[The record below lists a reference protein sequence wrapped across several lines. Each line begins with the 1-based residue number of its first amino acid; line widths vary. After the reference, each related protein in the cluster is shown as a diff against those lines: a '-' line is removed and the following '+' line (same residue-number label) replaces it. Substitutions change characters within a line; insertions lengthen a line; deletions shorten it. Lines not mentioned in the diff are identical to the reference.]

1 MIGANTEKCF
11 VALAAVAAA
20 VCPVA
25 FAAEGTVKA
34 SAFGWNGIDDTKAL
48 QQAIDSGAAT
58 VVVDRASAAWVTR
71 PLHGRSDQTLIFE
84 RGCELVAKKG
94 EFRELGSCLFSCV
107 GVSNLTIRGYGAIW
121 RMHRAD
127 YDAAPYEKGEWRHSL
142 AIHGGANITVEG
154 LTLLESGGDGVY
166 VGRGW
171 KKGGNGAVPCD
182 IVLRDLVCDRHYRQ
196 GISIISARRLLI
208 ERCVTRNTRGTPPA
222 AGIDFEPNNF
232 AEELSDCIVR
242 DCVSENNQGN
252 SIVLFFGKLDARTKP
267 ISIKVERFRS
277 RNNAH
282 GLSIAT
288 HFMDTYPQGL
298 VQFTDCEFINE
309 MGAGFKL
316 RRKPASAVRVV
327 LDDCRFE
334 NCQAGA
340 LRMDEVSDIE
350 FQGLRFDD
358 PTTDG
363 LEMRNCTVVSPIE
376 RDWFSRGAT
385 ALVGDKVHAVSG
397 DVIVK
402 TPSGSRKVVLDRKW
416 RDEHF
421 KAPVLNRWPQKMV
434 FDASRARVVD
444 KCPGVSVKLSRFKIR
459 RRAVYKFYVPA
470 AGTATFTGATVKLGR
485 KPLAKAKMIVRDGAG
500 KEVAKIDRPGAESTR
515 FKVKV
520 PAAGFY
526 QLEVPVLGLAFR
538 LDESDVPV
546 ALDMTDSVGF
556 LCSAGELKFFAG
568 DGEKFV
574 LTAAGGGGQER
585 VNVQV
590 RNPSGKVVWN
600 KERIGAWEAYGDGG
614 KGYWTV
620 KLSPAPK
627 SIFDDHKLAI
637 RGVQPIA
644 FLSSEKYW

>member
-1 MIGANTEKCF
+1 MIKLNTEKF
-11 VALAAVAAA
+11 LVALAAVAMA

-25 FAAEGTVKA
+25 IAAEGTVRA
-34 SAFGWNGIDDTKAL
+34 SSFGWNGVDDTKAL

-58 VVVDRASAAWVTR
+58 VVVDRTSAAWVTR
-71 PLHGRSDQTLIFE
+71 PLKGRSNQTLIFE

-94 EFRELGSCLFSCV
+94 EFKQLGASLFACV
-107 GVSNLTIRGYGAIW
+107 NVSNLLIRGYGAIW

-127 YDAAPYEKGEWRHSL
+127 YDAAPYKKGEWRHSL
-142 AIHGGANITVEG
+142 AIHGGSNITVEG

-166 VGRGW
+166 VGKGW
-171 KKGGNGAVPCD
+171 KSGTVPCD

-208 ERCVTRNTRGTPPA
+208 ERCVTRNTKGTPPA

-232 AEELSDCIVR
+232 AEELTDCIVR

-267 ISIKVERFRS
+267 ISVKVERFRS
-277 RNNAH
+277 RNNAL
-282 GLSIAT
+282 GLTIAT

-309 MGAGFKL
+309 MGTGFKL
-316 RRKPASAVRVV
+316 RRKPASAVRIV
-327 LDDCRFE
+327 LENCRFE

-397 DVIVK
+397 DVTVK
-402 TPSGSRKVVLDRKW
+402 TPAGTRKVVLNRKW
-416 RDEHF
+416 CDEHF
-421 KAPVLNRWPQKMV
+421 KAPALSRWPQKMA
-434 FDASRARVVD
+434 FNASRARVVD
-444 KCPGVSVKLSRFKIR
+444 KCPGVSVKLPRLKVR
-459 RRAVYKFYVPA
+459 GRALYKFYVPA
-470 AGTATFTGATVKLGR
+470 AGTAVFTGTTVKLGR
-485 KPLAKAKMIVRDGAG
+485 NTLSKAKMFVRDSTGREIL
-500 KEVAKIDRPGAESTR
+500 KLDRPGADSTQ

-526 QLEVPVLGLAFR
+526 ELDVPVLGHAFR
-538 LDESDVPV
+538 LEESNVPV
-546 ALDMTDSVGF
+546 ALDMTDSVNF
-556 LCSAGELKFFAG
+556 LSSAGELRFFAG

-590 RNPSGKVVWN
+590 RNPSGKVVWD

-627 SIFDDHKLAI
+627 SIFDDHRLAI
-637 RGVQPIA
+637 RGVQPVA
-644 FLSSEKYW
+644 FLSEEKYW